1 MLKLVA
7 LMTLQSTFLV
17 TSQILLKLGLAQ
29 VGAREG
35 RVLKYALSVATH
47 FLCITAVL
55 ALGLSAVIWL
65 YVLRRYE
72 FSIAYPLVSISYI
85 ISLVAA
91 RVVFKEKISLMTVA
105 GVTLVIVGVFLI
117 VRGKASGAI

>member
-1 MLKLVA
+1 MFKLVA

-29 VGAREG
+29 VGAWEG
-35 RVLKYALSVATH
+35 RVLKYALRMATNL
-47 FLCITAVL
+47 LCITAIL

-91 RVVFKEKISLMTVA
+91 RVVFKEQISLMTMA
-105 GVTLVIVGVFLI
+105 GVTLVIVGVLLI